1 MHAGHATTNRACAV
15 TAQVGTV
22 VRVAGRQDVEA
33 AAKLA
38 AAPGVVV
45 MDATDW
51 QSIPAENLVAAFA
64 VC

>member
-1 MHAGHATTNRACAV
+1 M